1 MPGGIPGTLEEER
14 MATGDPYTAEEQAL
28 RRRLR
33 EFNTRTR
40 NRVATLTGREV
51 TARSDDP
58 HEVLREL
65 LVNWTDLERLMCRHG
80 AFYPLIDKVR
90 RIRNDV
96 FNRAGTFTRSERAYV
111 DAMRSIGMLEKAIR
125 SAGAEEMRRRKREA
139 ETAPTGHVNPE
150 APGRPERC

>member
-1 MPGGIPGTLEEER
+1 MPCGRPGTMEEELV
-14 MATGDPYTAEEQAL
+14 ATGNPYTAEEQAL

-65 LVNWTDLERLMCRHG
+65 LVNWPDLERLLCRHG

-96 FNRAGTFTRSERAYV
+96 VHRAGTFTRSDRAYV
-111 DAMRSIGMLEKAIR
+111 DAMRSIGMLEKGIR

>member
-1 MPGGIPGTLEEER
+1 MPGGRPGTLEEER

-40 NRVATLTGREV
+40 NRVATLTGREEF
-51 TARSDDP
+51 TKSDDP
-58 HEVLREL
+58 REVLLEL
-65 LVNWTDLERLMCRHG
+65 LENWTDLERLLLKHG

-96 FNRAGTFTRSERAYV
+96 FNRAGTFTRSDRAFQ
-111 DAMRSIGMLEKAIR
+111 DAMRSIGMLEKGIR

-139 ETAPTGHVNPE
+139 EATLTGQVNPE
-150 APGRPERC
+150 VPGRC

>member
-1 MPGGIPGTLEEER
+1 
-14 MATGDPYTAEEQAL
+14 MATGDPYTDEEQAL

-40 NRVATLTGREV
+40 NRVSALTGRGEF
-51 TARSDDP
+51 TKSDDP
-58 HEVLREL
+58 REVLLEL
-65 LVNWTDLERLMCRHG
+65 LENWPDLENVLRRHG

-96 FNRAGTFTRSERAYV
+96 VHRAGTFTRSERAFQ
-111 DAMRSIGMLEKAIR
+111 DAMRSIGMLERTIR

-139 ETAPTGHVNPE
+139 ETAPTGHVNPDV
-150 APGRPERC
+150 PGRPERC

>member
-1 MPGGIPGTLEEER
+1 
-14 MATGDPYTAEEQAL
+14 MATANLCPERERAQAL

-40 NRVATLTGREV
+40 NRVATLTGREEF
-51 TARSDDP
+51 TKSDDP
-58 HEVLREL
+58 REVLREL
-65 LVNWTDLERLMCRHG
+65 LENWTDLERLLLKHG

-96 FNRAGTFTRSERAYV
+96 VHRAGTFTRSERAYV

-125 SAGAEEMRRRKREA
+125 SAGAEEMRRRKRES
-139 ETAPTGHVNPE
+139 ETAPTSHVNPE
-150 APGRPERC
+150 VPCRNPLTS

>member
-1 MPGGIPGTLEEER
+1 
-14 MATGDPYTAEEQAL
+14 MATGNPYTAEEQAL

-40 NRVATLTGREV
+40 NRVATLTGREE

-58 HEVLREL
+58 REVLLEL
-65 LVNWTDLERLMCRHG
+65 LENWPDLENVLRRHG

-96 FNRAGTFTRSERAYV
+96 FNRAGTFTRSERTYV
-111 DAMRSIGMLEKAIR
+111 DAMRSIGMLEKGIR

-139 ETAPTGHVNPE
+139 ETTLTGQVNPE
-150 APGRPERC
+150 VP

>member
-1 MPGGIPGTLEEER
+1 

-40 NRVATLTGREV
+40 NRVATLTGREEF
-51 TARSDDP
+51 TKSDDP
-58 HEVLREL
+58 REVLLEL
-65 LVNWTDLERLMCRHG
+65 LENRTDLERLLCRHG

-96 FNRAGTFTRSERAYV
+96 VHRAGTFTRSERAFQ
-111 DAMRSIGMLEKAIR
+111 DAMRSIGMLERTIR
-125 SAGAEEMRRRKREA
+125 SAGAEEMRRRKREDEA
-139 ETAPTGHVNPE
+139 TLTGQVNPE
-150 APGRPERC
+150 VP

>member
-1 MPGGIPGTLEEER
+1 
-14 MATGDPYTAEEQAL
+14 MATGDPYTDEEQAL

-40 NRVATLTGREV
+40 NRVATLTGREE

-58 HEVLREL
+58 REVLLEL
-65 LVNWTDLERLMCRHG
+65 LENWTDLERLLCRHA

-96 FNRAGTFTRSERAYV
+96 VHRAGTFTRSDRAFQ
-111 DAMRSIGMLEKAIR
+111 DAMISVGMLEKAIR
-125 SAGAEEMRRRKREA
+125 SAGAEEMRRRKRES
-139 ETAPTGHVNPE
+139 ETAPTSHVNPE
-150 APGRPERC
+150 VPCRNPLTSQPYLPGRPERC